1 MRYLV
6 KIVLTIIVLV
16 SFTELPVIAA
26 VDDSINGDELVS
38 GYVTLIDNRGVIV
51 LQTGHEV
58 HLGDEYISEDNILY
72 EVIAVEGT
80 LARCRS
86 MEKVSI
92 LAPDNAIFVQAP
104 PPEAPKPKIAIYHS
118 HTDESYIPND
128 GTPTQRGNG
137 SIMVVGDAFEKKLTE
152 LGYQVNHSKTLHDPH
167 DANAYQRS
175 RRTAMKLLQQQP
187 IAIFDVHRDSAPL
200 KVYSTTING
209 ENVSKLLLV
218 VGRQN
223 QNQKTTLDYA
233 RRIKAAT
240 DAQYRSLIRGIFI
253 AHGNYNQD
261 LSPRALL
268 IEVGTQYNTR
278 EAAERSLSLFA
289 DVVPSFLGPGSNSG
303 GVAEASQSGT
313 YTEMND
319 NNSGGNT
326 QTASYVP
333 TDTAPAYDILG
344 ITLVVV
350 GCTVAF
356 LFLSTGSWQEAKKK
370 LKQFFKYEFVNFL
383 GSRKKRKE

>member
-1 MRYLV
+1 MRYLM
-6 KIVLTIIVLV
+6 KLLLIIVVLL
-16 SFTELPVIAA
+16 SFTGLPVIATGA
-26 VDDSINGDELVS
+26 ESITGDELVS
-38 GYVTLIDNRGVIV
+38 GYVTLIDDRGLIV

-72 EVIAVEGT
+72 EVTAVEGT

-86 MEKVSI
+86 IEKISSQ
-92 LAPDNAIFVQAP
+92 APDNAIFVQAP
-104 PPEAPKPKIAIYHS
+104 VPEAPKPIIAIYHS
-118 HTDESYIPND
+118 HTDESYIPNE
-128 GTPTQRGNG
+128 GTPTQPGKG

-152 LGYQVNHSKTLHDPH
+152 LGYQVQHSKTLHDPH
-167 DANAYQRS
+167 DANAYHRS

-187 IAIFDVHRDSAPL
+187 AAIFDVHRDSAPL
-200 KVYSTTING
+200 RVYSTTING

-223 QNQKTTLDYA
+223 QNRKTTLDYA
-233 RRIKAAT
+233 RSIKAAT
-240 DAQYRSLIRGIFI
+240 DAKYPSLIRGIFI

-268 IEVGTQYNTR
+268 IEVGTQYNSR

-289 DVVPSFLGPGSNSG
+289 DVVPSFLGPGGNSS
-303 GVAEASQSGT
+303 GVAEASQAGT
-313 YTEMND
+313 YTEIND
-319 NNSGGNT
+319 TNPSGNPAA
-326 QTASYVP
+326 ASYVP
-333 TDTAPAYDILG
+333 TDAAPGYDLLG
-344 ITLVVV
+344 MALVVV
-350 GCTVAF
+350 GGIVIF

-370 LKQFFKYEFVNFL
+370 LKNFFKYEFANFL